1 MTLNDLP
8 RMFFSESRGWQD
20 IDRRHPSVRTMLLAV
35 VGPLSLLP
43 PLMYAYASMAHPG
56 AVFPQLEPALTGA
69 EALTV
74 GVVFFAIEVA
84 MVFLMADVIRQ
95 IARAMS
101 AQPTYAQSFALAA
114 IAPVPLWLTA
124 LVLFVPS
131 LWVNAAMLAVAWVG
145 SAALIRHGVHTL
157 IHVDDTAQ
165 AHRIANRVTF
175 AGVAAWVGLVVLM
188 ALVLSIILGWR

>member
-1 MTLNDLP
+1 M
-8 RMFFSESRGWQD
+8 
-20 IDRRHPSVRTMLLAV
+20 
-35 VGPLSLLP
+35 
-43 PLMYAYASMAHPG
+43 
-56 AVFPQLEPALTGA
+56 
-69 EALTV
+69 
-74 GVVFFAIEVA
+74 
-84 MVFLMADVIRQ
+84 
-95 IARAMS
+95 
-101 AQPTYAQSFALAA
+101 
-114 IAPVPLWLTA
+114 PLWLTA